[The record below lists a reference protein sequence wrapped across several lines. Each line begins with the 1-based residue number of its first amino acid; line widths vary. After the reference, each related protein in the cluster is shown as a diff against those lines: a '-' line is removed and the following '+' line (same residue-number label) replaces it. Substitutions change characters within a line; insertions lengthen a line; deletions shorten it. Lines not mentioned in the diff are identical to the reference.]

1 MSIDVTPAEQAEA
14 AVTAQRVTDPPV
26 GLGRPP
32 SRRRGVA
39 LVTAITGVALAVLTG
54 RDGTV
59 NWQVARV
66 AVVASAE
73 PVHNARSV
81 IRADGLE
88 QCATSARADPVGN
101 HATGRWRRHSVFGVD
116 AQRPDRLGAGS
127 DLAR

>member
-1 MSIDVTPAEQAEA
+1 
-14 AVTAQRVTDPPV
+14 
-26 GLGRPP
+26 
-32 SRRRGVA
+32 
-39 LVTAITGVALAVLTG
+39 VLTG

-88 QCATSARADPVGN
+88 QCATSARVAPGDNAAD
-101 HATGRWRRHSVFGVD
+101 HRGRGMASARRGPSFGRAPARLVWSAKLLQIESCSCQGPIAGARESDGWRGGV
-116 AQRPDRLGAGS
+116 ALGSGPGVA
-127 DLAR
+127 